1 MWMDSGHGP
10 LRSVIAN
17 GLRQNVLVAGDTA
30 GKTVLLI
37 HGLGWD
43 HSVWRFQIGPL
54 VECGWRVVAPDL
66 RGMGATDRPAAQ
78 WTIDDYVADLV
89 ALLDRL
95 GMDRVVLAGFSL
107 GGMIAAA
114 IAVAHPDRVAGM
126 FMAAASVSSSVEG
139 RVAIEAMLALA
150 LTLGP
155 AAFAEEQ
162 AGAIWHPEWTATH
175 PEEVARFIAWRTAM
189 DQPALHRAFRSSY
202 GVDLR
207 RGLKELRMPARII
220 AAAVDPFVSVDIL
233 RATAALIP
241 GADFVVI
248 PDTGHM
254 APIERPEAFTASLT
268 EFLDRVG

>member
-1 MWMDSGHGP
+1 MRLARRSARPPWHG
-10 LRSVIAN
+10 RYGQA
-17 GLRQNVLVAGDTA
+17 
-30 GKTVLLI
+30 
-37 HGLGWD
+37 
-43 HSVWRFQIGPL
+43 
-54 VECGWRVVAPDL
+54 
-66 RGMGATDRPAAQ
+66 RGQ

-189 DQPALHRAFRSSY
+189 DQPALHRAFRSIT
-202 GVDLR
+202 R
-207 RGLKELRMPARII
+207 RPSPR
-220 AAAVDPFVSVDIL
+220 S
-233 RATAALIP
+233 
-241 GADFVVI
+241 
-248 PDTGHM
+248 
-254 APIERPEAFTASLT
+254 
-268 EFLDRVG
+268 